1 MRLLQ
6 KREFTVLFAVL
17 CVSSVLTGIIS
28 ANPPRPGTEDNGLT
42 ENESATLWSR
52 DTDNYLSE
60 EEYSQRYG
68 DERSS
73 IHQLANGTDI
83 TFKRPPA
90 TAATWT
96 RNDFTDLDAGGSDT
110 SVHPPHA
117 SLEDGVFIEDAH
129 ATIFAVQPSTR
140 GHLES
145 GETPLYIAPNG
156 TVRGFVDYR
165 VRLPNDSSS
174 ENRTVEWSL
183 TNHEIEEVR
192 LQADEETIAK
202 IDGSH
207 TPAIDYQIE
216 DDWSTTLTLE
226 AEIHVQL
233 RKTVRTEVVSRINVT
248 NSTDAVNETSSTNGT
263 VATNRTELIREIEID
278 EIDRE
283 ETLNVSDSIEVEIY
297 DLAASPYYAE
307 YPNGDS
313 GVAIFQ
319 SRPWQGY
326 TLTEEGDAR
335 VRGVWRFYTARDT
348 GWDTLVRSNRTAS
361 AEMQSDAIPVYV
373 HAYPSRIGPRAEPV
387 RDGPEI
393 VDTWGSER
401 ASPAGTI
408 DGNVTVEVVNQPYTA
423 THGLAVRTEAVDRD
437 ALHVAGIV
445 RGVNASIVEPREGSE
460 RQLRRSNLTVSVL
473 EQNQSQ
479 ATLRIELRD
488 NETGAPI
495 ILDDRARS
503 NPIREDPR
511 NGYITIADQRVETNA
526 SGVAIVTVDGPGID
540 EVRYEPESWLSQNPA
555 YVGDTET
562 VRWHP
567 LGTIDGWF
575 ALLFEIFWQFIP
587 FFVMFYAGHR
597 LLKMFGPK
605 DRFERNL

>member
-1 MRLLQ
+1 VRPLQ
-6 KREFTVLFAVL
+6 QRELTVLIAAL
-17 CVSSVLTGIIS
+17 CVASVVTGIVS

-52 DTDNYLSE
+52 DADNYISQ
-60 EEYSQRYG
+60 EEYRQRYG
-68 DERSS
+68 DERTS

-96 RNDFTDLDAGGSDT
+96 RNDFADLEAGGPDT

-129 ATIFAVQPSTR
+129 ATVFAVQPSTR

-156 TVRGFVDYR
+156 TMRGFVDYR
-165 VRLPNDSSS
+165 VRIPNGSSS
-174 ENRTVEWSL
+174 GNRTIQWSL
-183 TNHEIEEVR
+183 TDHEIEEVR
-192 LQADEETIAK
+192 LQKDGETITRA
-202 IDGSH
+202 DGSH
-207 TPAIDYQIE
+207 TPAIDYQID
-216 DDWSTTLTLE
+216 DDWSATLSLE
-226 AEIHVQL
+226 AEIHVRL
-233 RKTVRTEVVSRINVT
+233 KKTTRTDVV
-248 NSTDAVNETSSTNGT
+248 NGT
-263 VATNRTELIREIEID
+263 NVD
-278 EIDRE
+278 VVYRE
-283 ETLNVSDSIEVEIY
+283 ETRNVSDSIDVEIY
-297 DLAASPYYAE
+297 DLSAYPYYAE

-348 GWDTLVRSNRTAS
+348 SWDGLVRSNRTAS
-361 AEMQSDAIPVYV
+361 TEVESDAIPVFV

-387 RDGPEI
+387 GDGPEI
-393 VDTWGSER
+393 VDTWGTDR
-401 ASPAGTI
+401 PSPVGTI
-408 DGNVTVEVVNQPYTA
+408 GENVNIEVINQSYT
-423 THGLAVRTEAVDRD
+423 TTYGVAVRAEAVDRD
-437 ALHVAGIV
+437 ALHVAGLV
-445 RGVNASIVEPREGSE
+445 RGVNASIVEPAAGSE
-460 RQLRRSNLTVSVL
+460 RQLRRSNLTAEVL
-473 EQNQSQ
+473 QQNQSQ

-495 ILDDRARS
+495 ILDDSSRWY
-503 NPIREDPR
+503 PIGGTTR
-511 NGYITIADQRVETNA
+511 NGYITIAGQQVETNA
-526 SGVAIVTVDGPGID
+526 SGIAIVTVDDPGIYTA
-540 EVRYEPESWLSQNPA
+540 RYHPGSWLGHNPA
-555 YVGDTET
+555 YVSDTAT
-562 VRWHP
+562 ARWHP

-575 ALLFEIFWQFIP
+575 AFLFEIFWQFIP

-597 LLKMFGPK
+597 LLRMLGPE
-605 DRFERNL
+605 DLFQRDP